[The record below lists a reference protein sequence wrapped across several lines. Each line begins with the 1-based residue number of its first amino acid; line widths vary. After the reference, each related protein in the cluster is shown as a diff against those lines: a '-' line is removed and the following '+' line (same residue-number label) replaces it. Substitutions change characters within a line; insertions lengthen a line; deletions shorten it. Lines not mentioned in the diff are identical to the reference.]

1 MKYLGIDYGTKKI
14 GLAVS
19 DIQGTMAFPYMLLK
33 NEAHP
38 LEKIISIIEKEHI
51 DHIVIGYSVDNTG
64 KENTVMKYV
73 HEFKEKLENAI
84 ALPVSFQKE
93 FMTSVFAR
101 QDFNGKSKNNAR
113 QVKQKKTGD
122 DDMAAAVL
130 ILQRFLEK
138 K

>member
-19 DIQGTMAFPYMLLK
+19 DKEGKMAFPYTLLK
-33 NEAHP
+33 NEKDPITVIA
-38 LEKIISIIEKEHI
+38 EIIEKEGI
-51 DHIVIGYSVDNTG
+51 DHIVIGYSIDNTG
-64 KENTVMKYV
+64 KENSVMKFV
-73 HEFKEKLENAI
+73 HECKKGLEEKTGKE
-84 ALPVSFQKE
+84 VSFQKE

-101 QDFNGKSKNNAR
+101 QDFDGKAKNNAR
-113 QVKQKKTGD
+113 QIKQKKAGD

>member
-19 DIQGTMAFPYMLLK
+19 DTEGNMAFPYMLLK
-33 NEAHP
+33 NDKDPVHTIAD
-38 LEKIISIIEKEHI
+38 IITKEHI
-51 DHIVIGYSVDNTG
+51 EHTVLGYSVDHTG
-64 KENTVMKYV
+64 KENSVMKFV
-73 HEFKEKLENAI
+73 HDFKEQLEKVTQI
-84 ALPVSFQKE
+84 PVSFQKE

-101 QDFNGKSKNNAR
+101 QDFDGKSKNNAR
-113 QVKQKKTGD
+113 QVKQKKMGD